1 MNLEHVAL
9 TVLFFTDEF
18 NPLNVYFWLSSL
30 ILDQRD

>member
-1 MNLEHVAL
+1 MYMENVAL

-30 ILDQRD
+30 ILDQGD